1 MEREKLNIEDEEVL
15 IESCFSSLPLFFRN
29 RERNQIH
36 DCVIKSTRHRIGR
49 VK

>member
-1 MEREKLNIEDEEVL
+1 MEREKLNIEEVL
-15 IESCFSSLPLFFRN
+15 IESCFSSLPFFFRN